1 MTHVRLLPSLLCLLA
16 VLPACAQDALVSSPQ
31 PVSIGMSLQGN
42 TFMLTAQVTTAS
54 TVSVFCPITPGL
66 ISFSGLTEKIESVY
80 DRKKQV
86 LTLTLPPGAY
96 KVSIRSLQ

>member
-1 MTHVRLLPSLLCLLA
+1 MTNTRLLLSLLCLLA

-42 TFMLTAQVTTAS
+42 TFALTAQVTTAS
-54 TVSVFCPITPGL
+54 TVRVFCPITPGL
-66 ISFSGLTEKIESVY
+66 ISFSGLTEKIESMY
-80 DRKKQV
+80 DQKKQV

>member
-1 MTHVRLLPSLLCLLA
+1 MTNTRLLPSLLCLLA

-42 TFMLTAQVTTAS
+42 TFMLTAQVTTTS
-54 TVSVFCPITPGL
+54 TVRVFCPITPGL

-80 DRKKQV
+80 DQKKQV
-86 LTLTLPPGAY
+86 LTLTLPPGTY